1 MSNFDRLIRGTEIP
15 MAVDSFGCDIEVRT
29 RRFGALVRGA
39 AAGPREN
46 DPRFARVAFRIDAE
60 RR

>member
-1 MSNFDRLIRGTEIP
+1 MSDFDRLIRGTEVL
-15 MAVDSFGCDIEVRT
+15 AVDSFGCDIEVRN